1 MVELHMAQITRVNLR
16 IAGPHLGGAEGVVVH
31 QLEVLVPV
39 NEEKQNP
46 GLLLWMI
53 NSSMLVINFIEIHSV
68 HVLYCISRSTCLV

>member
-1 MVELHMAQITRVNLR
+1 M
-16 IAGPHLGGAEGVVVH
+16 VVH

-68 HVLYCISRSTCLV
+68 RVLYCISRSTCLV

>member
-1 MVELHMAQITRVNLR
+1 MVGLHIAQITQVKLR
-16 IAGPHLGGAEGVVVH
+16 IVEQRLREAEDVVVH
-31 QLEVLVPV
+31 QLEVLVLV

-68 HVLYCISRSTCLV
+68 HVLYCTSRSTCLV